1 MPQKTPQIDWE
12 TWNLAESLKQDIEN
26 VQNEMSGMTPRELY
40 NLPSYTNVAKYL
52 VRRPSEYAMHGT
64 ETNYPTVDPV
74 EVIEN
79 VLIDGNSYYKV
90 EDIEHIRRSEF
101 VYRVD
106 LDTWT
111 EEITYILTCYP
122 IEEGAFYF
130 WESWE
135 IETAP
140 YEGGEVS
147 RTCTYTQYY
156 KTQGMDD
163 KTADNLKVENE
174 IVIPFLPW
182 VKISWKHG
190 TSLIGEVKES
200 VVRLEAVY
208 RIVSTTNN
216 EGGKSYITG
225 IDNTAKLKTTPLN
238 FGIGVRILPPNANF
252 VKDPVDTGRVDLLK
266 WETDKLWDGIEKATS
281 VVSVDKLAVLSGES
295 RTIAEKPLLM
305 LAEDLRKL
313 FTDFLYEIYETLMG
327 VPGTEEP
334 TVSYASLRVPTQFST
349 PDMEVNVLD
358 RALLGKAIDDEEWRQ
373 KIRYLL
379 GLDSTQKTDSTPVIL
394 PDENIMSPKSKDYKQ
409 TGDK

>member
-1 MPQKTPQIDWE
+1 M
-12 TWNLAESLKQDIEN
+12 
-26 VQNEMSGMTPRELY
+26 
-40 NLPSYTNVAKYL
+40 
-52 VRRPSEYAMHGT
+52 
-64 ETNYPTVDPV
+64 
-74 EVIEN
+74 
-79 VLIDGNSYYKV
+79 
-90 EDIEHIRRSEF
+90 
-101 VYRVD
+101 
-106 LDTWT
+106 
-111 EEITYILTCYP
+111 
-122 IEEGAFYF
+122 
-130 WESWE
+130 
-135 IETAP
+135 
-140 YEGGEVS
+140 
-147 RTCTYTQYY
+147 
-156 KTQGMDD
+156 
-163 KTADNLKVENE
+163 
-174 IVIPFLPW
+174 
-182 VKISWKHG
+182 
-190 TSLIGEVKES
+190 IGEVKES